1 MAKKAADEL
10 AQDLRMVR
18 NIGIIAH
25 IDAGKTTTT
34 ERVLYY
40 AGKIH
45 RMGEV
50 HEGAATTD
58 YMDQERERGITIM
71 AAAITA
77 SWRGHQIN
85 LIDTPGHVDFT
96 AEVQRSLRV
105 LDGGVVVFDGVA
117 GVEPQSETVWR
128 QANEYHVPRIC
139 FVNKMDRVG
148 ADFKRCV
155 QMIVD
160 RLNGNP
166 IPIQMPYGEG
176 ADFQG
181 IIDLMKMELLTYG
194 DDLGTAIER
203 HPIPADALDA
213 AQAARAVMVEQI
225 AETDEE
231 LTEKF
236 ISEEEISNEELI
248 AALRRATI
256 RNQVQPVLLGSA
268 LRNRGVQLLLDA
280 IVDYL
285 PSPLDIPAIQGI
297 NPKTG
302 EVEERH
308 ASDDE
313 PLAALVFKIISDP
326 FVGRLAFFRVYSGV
340 IRAGTTVLN
349 TTKGRRE
356 RVGRVVRM
364 FADRREDIDE
374 VRAGDIAATLGLK
387 DTFTGETLSDEQRP
401 IVLETIEFPEPV
413 IAVAIE
419 PKTKA
424 DQDKMGV
431 ALAKLAEEDPTFVVK
446 VDEQTGQT
454 LIHGMGELHLEVL
467 VDRLFREFKVDA
479 RVGKPRVSYR
489 ETITQPAEG
498 VGRFVRQTGGSGQY
512 GHAVIRLEPLPE
524 DADADLVFENRIVG
538 GAIPKEFIRP
548 VEEGV
553 REAAQS
559 GVYAGYPLVR
569 VKATLIDG
577 SYHEVDSSEMA
588 FKIAGSMALKDA
600 VHHGKPVLLEP
611 YMRVEVVVPE
621 EYAGDII
628 GDLSSRRANI
638 TGIDARGDGVSAIH
652 AEAPLGEMFGYA
664 THLRNM
670 SQGRGSFTMEFQKYV
685 QVPDSIAET
694 IIKGGG

>member
-1 MAKKAADEL
+1 MAKKAAHEIV
-10 AQDLRMVR
+10 QDLNMVR

-85 LIDTPGHVDFT
+85 VIDTPGHVDFT

-148 ADFKRCV
+148 ADFGRCV

-160 RLNGNP
+160 RLNGHP
-166 IPIQMPYGEG
+166 IPLQMPYGEG
-176 ADFQG
+176 ADFHG
-181 IIDLMKMELLTYG
+181 IINLMTMELLTYG

-203 HPIPADALDA
+203 HPVPADALEA
-213 AQAARAVMVEQI
+213 AEAAREAMIERIVETDEALTEKYL
-225 AETDEE
+225 AEEEITDEE
-231 LTEKF
+231 LM
-236 ISEEEISNEELI
+236 

-268 LRNRGVQLLLDA
+268 LRNRGVQLMLDA
-280 IVDYL
+280 VVDYL
-285 PSPLDIPAIQGI
+285 PSPLDIPPIEGI
-297 NPKTG
+297 NPKT
-302 EVEERH
+302 EQVEARA

-340 IRAGTTVLN
+340 IRAGSSVLN
-349 TTKGRRE
+349 TSKGRRE

-364 FADRREDIDE
+364 FADRREDVEE

-387 DTFTGETLSDEQRP
+387 DTFTGETLSDEAHP

-424 DQDKMGV
+424 DQDKMGL
-431 ALAKLAEEDPTFVVK
+431 ALAKLSEEDPTFVVN
-446 VDEQTGQT
+446 VDNQTGQT

-489 ETITQPAEG
+489 ETITRPAEG

-512 GHAVIRLEPLPE
+512 GHAVITLEPLPE
-524 DADADLVFENRIVG
+524 DADAEVVFENKIVG
-538 GAIPKEFIRP
+538 GTIPKEYIRP
-548 VEEGV
+548 VEEGL

-559 GVYAGYPLVR
+559 GVFAGYPLVR
-569 VKATLIDG
+569 VKATLVDG

-611 YMRVEVVVPE
+611 FMRVEVVVPE

-638 TGIDARGDGVSAIH
+638 TGIDTRGDGVSAVH
-652 AEAPLGEMFGYA
+652 AHAPLGEMFGYA
-664 THLRNM
+664 THLRNLT
-670 SQGRGSFTMEFQKYV
+670 QGRGSFTMEFEKYL

-694 IIKGGG
+694 IIKGG

>member
-1 MAKKAADEL
+1 MAKKAAQEIV
-10 AQDLRMVR
+10 QDLNLVR

-85 LIDTPGHVDFT
+85 VIDTPGHVDFT

-128 QANEYHVPRIC
+128 QANEYRVPRMC

-148 ADFKRCV
+148 ADFDRCV
-155 QMIVD
+155 QMIID
-160 RLNGNP
+160 RLRGNP
-166 IPIQMPYGEG
+166 IPIQIPYGEG
-176 ADFQG
+176 TAFEG
-181 IIDLMKMELLTYG
+181 IIDLMAMELLTYG

-203 HPIPADALDA
+203 HPVPDDAREEA
-213 AQAARAVMVEQI
+213 NAARARMIEQI
-225 AETDEE
+225 VETDEA
-231 LTEKF
+231 LTEKYL
-236 ISEEEISNEELI
+236 SEEDISNDELKQ
-248 AALRRATI
+248 ALRNATI
-256 RNQVQPVLLGSA
+256 RNEVQPVLLGSA

-280 IVDYL
+280 VVDYL
-285 PSPLDIPAIQGI
+285 PSPLDIPPIEGI
-297 NPKTG
+297 NPKTE
-302 EVEERH
+302 EVEARH

-313 PLAALVFKIISDP
+313 PLSALVFKIIADP

-340 IRAGTTVLN
+340 IRAGSTVMN
-349 TTKGRRE
+349 TSKGRRE

-364 FADRREDIDE
+364 FADRREDVEE

-387 DTFTGETLSDEQRP
+387 DTFTGETLSNEAHP
-401 IVLETIEFPEPV
+401 IVLENIEFPEPV

-424 DQDKMGV
+424 DQDKMGI
-431 ALAKLAEEDPTFVVK
+431 ALSKLSEEDPTFVVT
-446 VDEQTGQT
+446 VDNQTGQT

-489 ETITQPAEG
+489 ETITRPAEG

-512 GHAVIRLEPLPE
+512 GHAVIELEPLPE
-524 DADADLVFENRIVG
+524 DAEADLIFENKIVG
-538 GAIPKEFIRP
+538 GTIPREFIRP
-548 VEEGV
+548 IEAGL

-559 GVYAGYPLVR
+559 GVFAGYPLVR
-569 VKATLIDG
+569 VKAALVDG

-600 VHHGKPVLLEP
+600 VQRGKPILLEP

-628 GDLSSRRANI
+628 GDMSSRRGNI
-638 TGIDARGDGVSAIH
+638 TGIDTRGDGVSAVH
-652 AEAPLGEMFGYA
+652 VEAPLGEMFGYA
-664 THLRNM
+664 THLRNI
-670 SQGRGSFTMEFQKYV
+670 SQGRGSFTMEFEKYQ

-694 IIKGGG
+694 IIRGG